1 MSLQAGAMAAGAVL
15 ATFADVGGELNKYN
29 SIMNNS
35 RSLIGVS
42 QAARVEPL
50 TLVDSTLVHL
60 DYMPDVL
67 QTLQSQFTGFWLQAL
82 AMLTDLNGVN
92 VARILDPINPSRD
105 PDYVEFTKSIKRRAG
120 METFTHMCVEAYK
133 WALPTAGQRFLSA
146 EADDNKSTG
155 QAVSDSAVKEV
166 KDAANLAVG
175 KLINVKVK
183 NNGEEATVPV
193 AIRLMVVEM
202 DPTSLTA
209 LVGDKSQNDSFK
221 NRVFDW
227 RAGRLSFISDLVLCN
242 DLIKERKRMLTKDK
256 EGVYSE
262 VRRRQQQHKKAGMLS
277 GRASAAE
284 ASNLY
289 VISKNSI
296 DNLAMQFGY
305 DIDNFS
311 HREKIFENTAA
322 MIIAVVDPDY
332 ERVTFYHNGLRQSSS
347 LGIRDIKVAN
357 KGTGPN
363 IMDIFQAYKEG
374 AAPRF

>member
-15 ATFADVGGELNKYN
+15 ATFADVGGEIGKYN

-50 TLVDSTLVHL
+50 TLVDNTLVHL
-60 DYMPDVL
+60 DYLPDVL

-92 VARILDPINPSRD
+92 VAKILDPINPSRD
-105 PDYVEFTKSIKRRAG
+105 PDYVEFTKSLRRQAG
-120 METFTHMCVEAYK
+120 MEAISHMSMEAYK
-133 WALPTAGQRFLSA
+133 WALPTAGQRFLA
-146 EADDNKSTG
+146 KEADAGKG
-155 QAVSDSAVKEV
+155 AVTDALKEV
-166 KDAANLAVG
+166 KDSANLAVG

-183 NNGEEATVPV
+183 NQGEEANIPV

-202 DPTSLTA
+202 DPSSLTD
-209 LVGDKSQNDSFK
+209 LVGDKSQNQSFGQ
-221 NRVFDW
+221 RVFEW
-227 RAGRLSFISDLVLCN
+227 RAGRLGFISDLILCN
-242 DLIKERKRMLTKDK
+242 DLIKEKKRMLAKDK

-262 VRRRQQQHKKAGMLS
+262 VRRRQSQHKKAGMLS
-277 GRASAAE
+277 GQASAAE

-289 VISKNSI
+289 VISKASAE
-296 DNLAMQFGY
+296 NLAMQFGY

-322 MIIAVVDPDY
+322 MIIAVIDPNY
-332 ERVTFYHNGLRQSSS
+332 ERVVFYHNGLRQSSS

-357 KGTGPN
+357 KGSGPN